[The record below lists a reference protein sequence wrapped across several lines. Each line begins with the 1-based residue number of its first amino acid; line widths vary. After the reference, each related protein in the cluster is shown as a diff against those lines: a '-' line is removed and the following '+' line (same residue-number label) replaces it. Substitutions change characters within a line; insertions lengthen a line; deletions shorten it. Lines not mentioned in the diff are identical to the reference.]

1 MTNGKNIIEV
11 VTEHKPG
18 VLFKVSN
25 LLRRRNFNIETLT
38 VGVIDRKTARIII
51 TLNDDGEVREQV
63 IKQLNNLVEVINIRE
78 LNPQNTVK
86 RELALI
92 KIKVEDRIS
101 RSDVIHCIEVFRG
114 QVVDVSRKSL
124 IAQITGTPDKINA
137 FIELV
142 KPYGVKEIARTGI
155 TALERDKKEGG
166 TS

>member
-155 TALERDKKEGG
+155 TALERDKIEGG
-166 TS
+166 KS